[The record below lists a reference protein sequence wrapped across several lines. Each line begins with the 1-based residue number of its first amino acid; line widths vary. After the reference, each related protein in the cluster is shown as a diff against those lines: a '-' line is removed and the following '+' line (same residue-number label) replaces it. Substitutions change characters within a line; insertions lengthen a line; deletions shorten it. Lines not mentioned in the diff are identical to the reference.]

1 MDEDV
6 SGRLA
11 ALEALVREL
20 AARLEDR
27 PAAGS
32 SLENRLSQLEIRNAL
47 LGQRLMDAE
56 SKAAEAENAEGGAV
70 FEVGGP
76 PEPFAPGAHDEVEP
90 DAKVLKGGTGGH
102 PQGNARKDKSVQ
114 WAPGVTSVLQ
124 LNDFDKSS
132 EREFEIGAEDSG
144 SGSGSGSG
152 GDPIQFAG
160 RVPEGGDISKGGTL
174 AWFTLKHAPPR
185 LDTDETG
192 TRASPGMSIDTVTVQ
207 QGGGKTTKDQQL
219 RQFANVADTQT
230 ILAADATGSGYKP
243 ENVHVLMR
251 RTKTGERPVLIYV
264 LASSGPFWVKGAGAD
279 QNYGTAIKLGT
290 GQNYITISVSA
301 V

>member
-6 SGRLA
+6 SVRLA

-47 LGQRLMDAE
+47 LEQRLMDAE
-56 SKAAEAENAEGGAV
+56 SKADEAENAEGGAV
-70 FEVGGP
+70 FKVGGP

-90 DAKVLKGGTGGH
+90 DANVLKGGTGGH

-114 WAPGVTSVLQ
+114 WAPGVASVLQ

-207 QGGGKTTKDQQL
+207 QAGGKTTKDL
-219 RQFANVADTQT
+219 ELYQFATPGATHVVLPADST
-230 ILAADATGSGYKP
+230 DSGDKP
-243 ENVHVLMR
+243 SDVHILMR
-251 RTKTGERPVLIYV
+251 LAKAGQRRRLVYV

-279 QNYGTAIKLGT
+279 QNYGEAIKLGT
-290 GQNYITISVSA
+290 GQNYITITA
-301 V
+301 VP

>member
-6 SGRLA
+6 SVRLA

-47 LGQRLMDAE
+47 LEQRLMDAE

-114 WAPGVTSVLQ
+114 WAPGVASVLQ

-132 EREFEIGAEDSG
+132 EREFEIGAED
-144 SGSGSGSG
+144 SGSGSG

-192 TRASPGMSIDTVTVQ
+192 TREAPGESIDTVIVQ
-207 QGGGKTTKDQQL
+207 QDGGKTTKDLQL
-219 RQFANVADTQT
+219 YQFATRGATHYILPADST
-230 ILAADATGSGYKP
+230 ASGDKP
-243 ENVHVLMR
+243 SDVHILMR
-251 RTKTGERPVLIYV
+251 LAKAGQRTRLIYV
-264 LASSGPFWVKGAGAD
+264 LASAGPFWVKGAGAD

-290 GQNYITISVSA
+290 GQNYITITA
-301 V
+301 VP